1 MMLDEAAAREQADV
15 VYLDEHAGER
25 VFLKGDD
32 IIHREAVDVNI
43 NTEGDEIHFT
53 SDRCPR
59 CGPLVACQR
68 CLNLVETARDDG
80 LDAIDLNG
88 ERRLVA

>member
-1 MMLDEAAAREQADV
+1 MTLNEAAAREMADIE
-15 VYLDEHAGER
+15 YLDEHAGER
-25 VFLKGDD
+25 VFLQGDD
-32 IIHREAVDVNI
+32 IIHRKSVDVNI
-43 NTEGDEIHFT
+43 STEGDDIHFT

-68 CLNLVETARDDG
+68 CLNIVETARDDG
-80 LDAIDLNG
+80 IDAVDLDK